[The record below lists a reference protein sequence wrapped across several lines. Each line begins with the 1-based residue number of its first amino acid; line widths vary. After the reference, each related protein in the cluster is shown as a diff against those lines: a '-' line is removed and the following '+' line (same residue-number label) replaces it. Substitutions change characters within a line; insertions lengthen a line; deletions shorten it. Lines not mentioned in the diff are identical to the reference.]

1 MLIQFWCN
9 GIISN
14 QVRGF
19 VCSPGFIRDER
30 NEEKWQQYF
39 VITNQANW
47 ISQPFIALH
56 SKKSNNPFA
65 SVWIVN
71 RGITFYHCSVSDSR
85 VRYFSWPG
93 HGGVTRCHAVTINNT
108 NVPLSGGQ
116 ILCREDLVR
125 QSIDCWNFLKCSA
138 LSMFS
143 VSTLVMIDQMPRLQ
157 FSINLSRVASPELGG
172 FLSPLRLS
180 QWTSYPWHR
189 CMAAVSAS
197 LSAWLTWY
205 NHTPVSRA
213 LIHTNRVIQMVN
225 LISNSQPRSDPGRW

>member
-157 FSINLSRVASPELGG
+157 FSINLSRVASPDLEASCLLCDSLNGRAILGTDVWR
-172 FLSPLRLS
+172 LRVPAC
-180 QWTSYPWHR
+180 QPG
-189 CMAAVSAS
+189 S
-197 LSAWLTWY
+197 LDII
-205 NHTPVSRA
+205 
-213 LIHTNRVIQMVN
+213 IH
-225 LISNSQPRSDPGRW
+225 LYLEH

>member
-93 HGGVTRCHAVTINNT
+93 HGGVTRCHEVSRCHDKQYKCPALRWTNPVQGRFSQAVHWLLKLPEVLGFV
-108 NVPLSGGQ
+108 NVQCLDTGNDRSNAKTSIQYQLVPG
-116 ILCREDLVR
+116 RESRTWRLLV
-125 QSIDCWNFLKCSA
+125 SSA
-138 LSMFS
+138 TLSM
-143 VSTLVMIDQMPRLQ
+143 DE
-157 FSINLSRVASPELGG
+157 LSLGG
-172 FLSPLRLS
+172 MYGGCECQL
-180 QWTSYPWHR
+180 
-189 CMAAVSAS
+189 VSLA
-197 LSAWLTWY
+197 
-205 NHTPVSRA
+205 H
-213 LIHTNRVIQMVN
+213 LI
-225 LISNSQPRSDPGRW
+225 